1 VQTDRCGQVL
11 RAVDE
16 MQTVDDLALPLLN
29 RFYIQL
35 NSTKGEIIMAILLV
49 QHKVK
54 DFAAWKKEF
63 DSAIGLRKS
72 NGELSAQVLRD
83 ASDPNSL
90 TIINKWNSLENAQ
103 KFAHSP
109 ELKAAMEKAGVAGAP
124 NVYFLNE
131 A

>member
-1 VQTDRCGQVL
+1 ML
-11 RAVDE
+11 
-16 MQTVDDLALPLLN
+16 
-29 RFYIQL
+29 I
-35 NSTKGEIIMAILLV
+35 

-54 DFAAWKKEF
+54 DFAEWKKVF
-63 DSAIGLRKS
+63 DSALSLRS
-72 NGELSAQVLRD
+72 SSGELSAQIFRD
-83 ASDPNSL
+83 ASDPNSI

-109 ELKAAMEKAGVAGAP
+109 ELKAAMEKAGVVGPP